1 MSFAGI
7 LPPKK
12 QKTHRQHLRVGLG
25 LASRIVETYS
35 TPVGQHTRARPQKQQ
50 QQQARMG
57 EPIRVIAFI
66 RLGGGGKGVNKAP
79 LPTDT
84 CCEFDIGGALVTP
97 SSNEVT
103 RHSPVS
109 VLPALRDHSFLCR
122 KLMLKLCAK

>member
-7 LPPKK
+7 LPPEK

-35 TPVGQHTRARPQKQQ
+35 MPVGQHTRARPQK

-79 LPTDT
+79 LPIDT
-84 CCEFDIGGALVTP
+84 CCEFDIGGALITP
-97 SSNEVT
+97 LSNEVT

-109 VLPALRDHSFLCR
+109 VLPALRDHSFLCGE
-122 KLMLKLCAK
+122 LMLKLCVK

>member
-7 LPPKK
+7 LPPEAKDPPAVSAG
-12 QKTHRQHLRVGLG
+12 RSF
-25 LASRIVETYS
+25 ASRIVETYS
-35 TPVGQHTRARPQKQQ
+35 MPVGQHTRARPQKQQ

-84 CCEFDIGGALVTP
+84 
-97 SSNEVT
+97 
-103 RHSPVS
+103 
-109 VLPALRDHSFLCR
+109 
-122 KLMLKLCAK
+122 